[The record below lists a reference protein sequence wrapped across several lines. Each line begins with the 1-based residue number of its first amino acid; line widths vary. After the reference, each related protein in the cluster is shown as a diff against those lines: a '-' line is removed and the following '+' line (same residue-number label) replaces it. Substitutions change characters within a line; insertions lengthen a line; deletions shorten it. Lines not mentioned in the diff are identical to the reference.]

1 MEAQQS
7 NNQENVL
14 KKVINDLEMTMITSA
29 LARTRGNQAQ
39 AAKLL
44 GTTKRKLSY
53 RVRKYAIDPD
63 EFRSKK

>member
-1 MEAQQS
+1 MEAQQF
-7 NNQENVL
+7 NNQGNIL

-29 LARTRGNQAQ
+29 LVRTRGNQSQ

-44 GTTKRKLSY
+44 GTTKRKLRY

-63 EFRSKK
+63 AFRFKK